1 LEPVSAHPARS
12 TKEPLGSQGEEKIMN
27 IGKVLAVSAVAGM
40 LLGTAACG
48 GATPAAATDPTATGG
63 EKKSCSGDK
72 KSCSG
77 DKKSCSAAGAASGA
91 APAATAPAK

>member
-1 LEPVSAHPARS
+1 
-12 TKEPLGSQGEEKIMN
+12 MN

-48 GATPAAATDPTATGG
+48 GTPPAATDPTATGG

-77 DKKSCSAAGAASGA
+77 AAGSATA
-91 APAATAPAK
+91 APSATPPAAH

>member
-1 LEPVSAHPARS
+1 
-12 TKEPLGSQGEEKIMN
+12 MN

-48 GATPAAATDPTATGG
+48 GSAPPAATGGDPAASGEKKSCSG

-72 KSCSG
+72 
-77 DKKSCSAAGAASGA
+77 SATPAPAASGD
-91 APAATAPAK
+91 AK